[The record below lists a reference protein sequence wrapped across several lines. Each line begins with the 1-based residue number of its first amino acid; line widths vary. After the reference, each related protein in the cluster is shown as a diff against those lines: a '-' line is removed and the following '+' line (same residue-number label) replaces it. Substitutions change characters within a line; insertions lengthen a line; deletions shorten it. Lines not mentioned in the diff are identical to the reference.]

1 MSFDGFF
8 THHMV
13 HELNTQLVG
22 GRISKIHQPY
32 EKEIILIIRSQ
43 GKNHKLLL
51 SAHPNFARMQLTTI
65 PYDNPSSPPNF
76 CMMLRKYLENAILDR
91 IEQIENDRIVHFYF
105 SRRNE
110 LGDLEDI
117 ILISEMMG
125 RHSTL
130 VLVNQTTGKIL
141 DCIKHIG
148 PSQNSYRLLL
158 PGSTYVAPPQD
169 ENKLNPFDNNQTK
182 LFDVLSTLE
191 PLAPETVQH
200 VFQGIGNDTA
210 NEIIYRLKEHPNEK
224 MKTWQK
230 FITTPIEATWYQVE
244 NKEWFSPVPFDY
256 LETKGH
262 TFPTLS
268 EMLDAFYHGKA
279 ERDRVK
285 QQAGE
290 LIKKMSAEMKRN
302 KKKVAILEKELQATE
317 KADNYRIKGELLT
330 SYLHLIQSGQS
341 SITLDNYYDQNK
353 PLTIT
358 LDPQLSPSRNAQKY
372 YKRYNKLKNG
382 AAQIQGQLDL
392 AQQERL
398 YLDSLISQL
407 DLASPSD
414 INVIREELI
423 ATGYIK
429 QRSKHHKKEKPS
441 KPETFWSHDGTEILV
456 GKNNLQNDQLTFKIA
471 NKTDIWLH
479 AKDIPGSHVI
489 IKTSKPSDET
499 LTEAAILAAYYSK
512 YRLSSHV
519 PVDYVAAKFV
529 HKPNGAKPGFVIYE
543 NQRTLYV
550 TPDSIL
556 VEQLKNKPT

>member
-13 HELNTQLVG
+13 QELNEQLAG

-130 VLVNQTTGKIL
+130 VLVNQSTGKIL

-158 PGSTYVAPPQD
+158 PGTNYIAPPKD
-169 ENKLNPFDNNQTK
+169 DNKLNPFDVSKTK
-182 LFDVLSTLE
+182 LFDTLSTMN
-191 PLAPETVQH
+191 PLTPQTVQTI
-200 VFQGIGNDTA
+200 FQGLGKDTA
-210 NEIIYRLKEHPNEK
+210 SEVIYQLMQRPNEK
-224 MKTWQK
+224 LKAWEQ
-230 FITTPIEATWYQVE
+230 FISSPVNATWYRVD
-244 NKEWFSPVPFDY
+244 NKEYFSATTFNY
-256 LETKGH
+256 LETDGQK
-262 TFPTLS
+262 FNSLS
-268 EMLDAFYHGKA
+268 ELLDAFYFGKA

-290 LIKKMSAEMKRN
+290 LIKKMAAEMKRN
-302 KKKVAILEKELQATE
+302 KKKITILTKELQATE

-330 SYLHLIQSGQS
+330 SYLHLLTNGMST
-341 SITLDNYYDQNK
+341 ITLNNYYSNE
-353 PLTIT
+353 PLEIA
-358 LDPQLSPSRNAQKY
+358 LDPQLSPSQNAQKY

-382 AAQIQGQLDL
+382 AEQIQEQLEL
-392 AQQERL
+392 AKQEQL

-414 INVIREELI
+414 INVIREELV
-423 ATGYIK
+423 AAGYIK
-429 QRSKHHKKEKPS
+429 NRQKQTKKVKPS
-441 KPETFWSHDGTEILV
+441 KPDVFWSHDGTEILV

-489 IKTSKPSDET
+489 IKSSQPSDET
-499 LTEAAILAAYYSK
+499 LEEAAILAAYHSK
-512 YRLSSHV
+512 YRLSSQV

-550 TPDSIL
+550 TPEQKK
-556 VEQLKNKPT
+556 VEQLKSKPV